1 MKSSYIELF
10 NGSLVLKSIQ
20 DKLEKMIRKVAPT
33 LDPNAQYTLKQLY
46 GKQEWAR
53 LSAAERCIAE
63 NCMFDFA
70 RLHNVMDVVAT
81 GLHQTSF
88 YKLSSA
94 ISIDF
99 HPSK

>member
-10 NGSLVLKSIQ
+10 NGGLVLKSIQ

-33 LDPNAQYTLKQLY
+33 LDPNAQYTLKQLF

-63 NCMFDFA
+63 NCMLDFA
-70 RLHNVMDVVAT
+70 QLHNEMDVVAT
-81 GLHQTSF
+81 GLHQAPL

-94 ISIDF
+94 LSVTI

>member
-1 MKSSYIELF
+1 MKSAYIELF
-10 NGSLVLKSIQ
+10 NGGLVLKSIQ

-81 GLHQTSF
+81 GLHQTSL